1 MTLAQTQL
9 DGKTDDDN
17 IIVAVPSTLS
27 LSRRRIQTTGLRTP
41 NKALSVLYSNTA
53 PTSSSSS
60 VSRTS
65 CGISGTNSVTSF
77 YKYILFQTEYHV

>member
-1 MTLAQTQL
+1 MTLVQTQL

-17 IIVAVPSTLS
+17 IVAVPSTLS
-27 LSRRRIQTTGLRTP
+27 SFRRRIQTTGLRTP

-53 PTSSSSS
+53 PTSFFSS

-77 YKYILFQTEYHV
+77 FQIHPISV